1 MKLKSNTILYS
12 ILFFLIVQCLF
23 LTCCV
28 SSKRMDEGQNSS
40 EISSQEVSIDE
51 FKIETYLKKIW
62 IVDKW
67 ESGVDYPISFVITQ
81 ADGQTIGGYLR
92 IDDFIDFQYFRR
104 WDKKEIIP
112 EFKGTM
118 DSETA
123 KCEYDYKNGNKGK
136 FEIYFENDNNVK
148 AKIDENESQVYNL
161 RPYNISDL
169 EICNEPTTYEVE
181 IDSWGT
187 VQLFYAVCDE
197 EHPVPWI
204 LLTDNQGNILYH
216 FPDDLTTG
224 SEVKEV
230 IIEDMNED
238 GLNDIKVVAYLS
250 YAPDEYRFEDY
261 FYQTQDGHFYLE
273 ESLNFGKEWGNM

>member
-1 MKLKSNTILYS
+1 
-12 ILFFLIVQCLF
+12 
-23 LTCCV
+23 
-28 SSKRMDEGQNSS
+28 MDEGQNSS

-104 WDKKEIIP
+104 
-112 EFKGTM
+112 
-118 DSETA
+118 
-123 KCEYDYKNGNKGK
+123 
-136 FEIYFENDNNVK
+136 FENDNNVK